1 MKLILGSSSPY
12 RAHILNEFGVSYETI
27 SPSIDEKAV
36 RCDDP
41 EELVRKIA
49 HIKMDALQT
58 RVQDPAIIITGDTIV
73 VWNDEVREKPQTRDE
88 ARAFIKSYAEHPA
101 IVINCVVS
109 LNTET
114 QERREFITT
123 MHSWYMPIPEDI
135 LDVIVM
141 SEDVMHTCGAFL
153 FEHPLMQ
160 KFLIHTDGSE
170 DIAFG
175 LPRRVVKEI
184 LESEKII

>member
-27 SPSIDEKAV
+27 SPSIDEKAL
-36 RCDDP
+36 RSDDP
-41 EELVRKIA
+41 EDLVRKIA
-49 HIKMDALQT
+49 HAKIDALAIK
-58 RVQDPAIIITGDTIV
+58 VVGPAIIIAGDTIV
-73 VWNDEVREKPQTRDE
+73 LWNEQVREKPETRDQ
-88 ARAFIKSYAEHPA
+88 AREFIKSYSEHPA

-114 QERREFITT
+114 GQRREFVTA
-123 MHSWYMPIPEDI
+123 MHSWYLPIPEDI
-135 LDVIVM
+135 LDLLVM
-141 SEDVMHTCGAFL
+141 SDDTMHTCGAFL

-160 KFLIHTDGSE
+160 KFMIHTDGSE